1 MITMV
6 SFEDI
11 MSGEIILSKELLMV
25 MNMQEKPASEEIK
38 IALCEN
44 MGRTICD
51 LLPVLEAQI
60 KVFKTLKNNIESSA
74 SPTDT
79 KNIFYAFLSLSN
91 YSLYM
96 NIELY
101 SVLRS
106 SFKASLPFER
116 RYNLKYINIIIL
128 EGYKHLYGYKNI
140 IKNSLWYKI
149 QSLLDVIKDEELR
162 CDYLALDEQI
172 KQFGEDRITDKD
184 QRDFA
189 LHYDLEPVSVYN
201 MLMEISEENEVQRVL
216 QFGKL
221 LENIFSF
228 TLKYEKKYVGEVKID
243 LNFENEHDF
252 SYCDIDP
259 FRSKHTEIYSMLE
272 KRILTYS
279 DQLDYF
285 IRLQKIPEILKVKFK
300 DISEEYL
307 IHINQII
314 EITKTNIQ
322 LIFLYID
329 LASAT
334 RAFLSSEYIIER
346 QLSLKQINIIT
357 YEGFNKLY
365 GINDNK
371 KETFLEKYL
380 QPIISMSKDSK
391 IISEFCQLKQELN
404 VFEIETKKMKEKRH
418 VSVHYYEGIENVY
431 DMLQHFNPFIEF
443 YRSVNFLNLLTKILN
458 ISYKCL
464 AVIDLHQNAFFKEK
478 TAKTTESID
487 QIISLLE
494 KQPKSTQIENI
505 LQKLK
510 DIRSGEFIRKKYEKR
525 EN

>member
-1 MITMV
+1 
-6 SFEDI
+6 
-11 MSGEIILSKELLMV
+11 
-25 MNMQEKPASEEIK
+25 
-38 IALCEN
+38 
-44 MGRTICD
+44 
-51 LLPVLEAQI
+51 
-60 KVFKTLKNNIESSA
+60 
-74 SPTDT
+74 
-79 KNIFYAFLSLSN
+79 
-91 YSLYM
+91 
-96 NIELY
+96 
-101 SVLRS
+101 
-106 SFKASLPFER
+106 
-116 RYNLKYINIIIL
+116 
-128 EGYKHLYGYKNI
+128 
-140 IKNSLWYKI
+140 
-149 QSLLDVIKDEELR
+149 
-162 CDYLALDEQI
+162 
-172 KQFGEDRITDKD
+172 
-184 QRDFA
+184 
-189 LHYDLEPVSVYN
+189 
-201 MLMEISEENEVQRVL
+201 
-216 QFGKL
+216 
-221 LENIFSF
+221 
-228 TLKYEKKYVGEVKID
+228 
-243 LNFENEHDF
+243 
-252 SYCDIDP
+252 
-259 FRSKHTEIYSMLE
+259 MLE